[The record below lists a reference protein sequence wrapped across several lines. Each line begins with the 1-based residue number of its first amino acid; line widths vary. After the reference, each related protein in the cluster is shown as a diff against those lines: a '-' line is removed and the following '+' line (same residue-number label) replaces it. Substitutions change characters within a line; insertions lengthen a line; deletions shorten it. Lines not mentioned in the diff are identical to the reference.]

1 VCSSS
6 SGGIVG
12 INAYVPNMLIEQN
25 LIHDVGR
32 YAAGENGCSPSNTY
46 WQNHDHG
53 IYHGQGD
60 NLVIRNNVFYD
71 LTHGWAIQRYNDGG
85 LLTNALSIVNNTF
98 VGANPNRDGQIIIA
112 TATTGLLIANNIFS
126 QPRGAALV
134 FDGLTITGT
143 VANNLTWGAALSSGL
158 ALTVLF
164 ADNLLDQDPRFVNA
178 GAANFHLQ
186 SGSPAIGTGLIL
198 SGLLND
204 FDGLLRTAG
213 AAPDIGAYR
222 YP

>member
-71 LTHGWAIQRYNDGG
+71 LTHGWAIQRYNGSGTVASG
-85 LLTNALSIVNNTF
+85 LQIVNNTF
-98 VGANPNRDGQIIIA
+98 VGANPYRDGHIIIA
-112 TATTGLLIANNIFS
+112 TGATNLLIANNIFS
-126 QPRGAALV
+126 QPKTAAV
-134 FDGLTITGT
+134 YFDTGGLSGT
-143 VANNLTWGAALSSGL
+143 MANNLTHGASLTTGSTSGML
-158 ALTVLF
+158 LVG
-164 ADNLLDQDPRFVNA
+164 NLVNQDPRFASASA
-178 GAANFHLQ
+178 GNFHLQ
-186 SGSPAIGTGLIL
+186 AGSPAIGTGLL
-198 SGLLND
+198 LTGLLND
-204 FDGLLRTAG
+204 FDGLLRLAG
-213 AAPDIGAYR
+213 VAPDIGAYR
-222 YP
+222 YQ